1 MHEMS
6 ILNIGYY
13 FISFQELVAQP
24 LGPVKG
30 KGKGKKAAAGGAAT
44 KVESA
49 PAVETKA

>member
-1 MHEMS
+1 MRD
-6 ILNIGYY
+6 LNANLLICL
-13 FISFQELVAQP
+13 IPFQELVAQP